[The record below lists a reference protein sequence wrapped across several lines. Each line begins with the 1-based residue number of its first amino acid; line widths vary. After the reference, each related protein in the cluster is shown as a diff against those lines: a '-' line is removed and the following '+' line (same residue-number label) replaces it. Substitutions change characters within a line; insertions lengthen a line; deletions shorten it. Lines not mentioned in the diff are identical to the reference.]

1 MDIDTGTNMT
11 HMSIL
16 EKLGPSWCGV
26 MRKSRR
32 TIFLC
37 HNSNVVD
44 CEWWVN
50 VKVTDNLPHMIVVE
64 KSVLKVVVIELHGDD
79 ILF

>member
-1 MDIDTGTNMT
+1 
-11 HMSIL
+11 
-16 EKLGPSWCGV
+16 
-26 MRKSRR
+26 MRNSRR

-64 KSVLKVVVIELHGDD
+64 KSVLKVVVMELLGDD